1 MPAWTTPGIALTCLL
16 PAALHACLWTNPGVP
31 LTFAC
36 MTREH
41 GVTRRID
48 LVLRVYQAYA
58 VSLGMYASQIWSTG
72 FLHINNVFAS
82 EVQSCHLGFLRF
94 LIKARHGTCRWT
106 LLHELG

>member
-58 VSLGMYASQIWSTG
+58 VSLGMCVCVCYYSPRGAT
-72 FLHINNVFAS
+72 A
-82 EVQSCHLGFLRF
+82 
-94 LIKARHGTCRWT
+94 AHGT
-106 LLHELG
+106 L